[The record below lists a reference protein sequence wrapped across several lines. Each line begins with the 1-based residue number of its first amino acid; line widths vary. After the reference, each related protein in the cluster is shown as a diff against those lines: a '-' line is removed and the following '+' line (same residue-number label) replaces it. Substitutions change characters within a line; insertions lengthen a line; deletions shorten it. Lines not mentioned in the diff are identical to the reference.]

1 MKYLFGDIA
10 KFMVQCA
17 ENVPLYKREEF
28 QRMKECA
35 CHYEVHDGGRS
46 NEFWIM
52 NIPMF
57 DVLGNIILQVVQR
70 LLTCVICSRMVS
82 LVRITTSA
90 KNINEQKQLII
101 KIL

>member
-1 MKYLFGDIA
+1 
-10 KFMVQCA
+10 
-17 ENVPLYKREEF
+17 
-28 QRMKECA
+28 
-35 CHYEVHDGGRS
+35 
-46 NEFWIM
+46 M

-70 LLTCVICSRMVS
+70 LLTCVICSRKVS